1 MRLAASIA
9 VLAGDFAS
17 QQLAYAHVLD
27 ACERQGLSPD
37 LDHVEVVRAPFGPRL
52 AGWFPDEVAKE
63 VEAAADGADTLI
75 VVLPGALLGREMA
88 ATARLRA
95 LGRFDGTVV
104 RA

>member
-1 MRLAASIA
+1 MRLSASIA

-27 ACERQGLSPD
+27 ACGAQGLSPD
-37 LDHVEVVRAPFGPRL
+37 LDHVEVVRAPFARRL
-52 AGWFPDEVAKE
+52 AGWFADEAAKE
-63 VEAAADGADTLI
+63 VERAAGGADTLV
-75 VVLPGALLGREMA
+75 VVLPGALLGRELA
-88 ATARLRA
+88 ETDRLRA